1 MFLGFYIYGWQLVI
15 VSANS
20 NNSSKVGVFS
30 LNVNNTWTNDN
41 VNISSHLCLFI
52 FFCTIYRNL
61 ATGQNT
67 KQSLIQFGRLI
78 LEELEVK

>member
-41 VNISSHLCLFI
+41 VNISSHLCLFLKNI
-52 FFCTIYRNL
+52 WRENL
-61 ATGQNT
+61 ASRQN
-67 KQSLIQFGRLI
+67 IEGIDR
-78 LEELEVK
+78 